1 MGFVCRANRCAQK
14 PDPCQ
19 PNPCGPGALCN
30 VNNAGNAICTCQPG
44 LIPKP
49 DTITGCGPECVRDPD
64 CQSGL
69 VCQSQR
75 CVPRPDPCDPSPCGP
90 NTMCM
95 ENLQGNPICRCLA
108 GYIPMPDTISG
119 CKREC
124 EVDRDCGPGNICD
137 NYRSDHNKSICQSK
151 LSL

>member
-1 MGFVCRANRCAQK
+1 MFPRPVDQVLFAQSTLEVSEMFIRDDCYHQIPLNVSITGNPICRCE
-14 PDPCQ
+14 
-19 PNPCGPGALCN
+19 
-30 VNNAGNAICTCQPG
+30 PG
-44 LIPKP
+44 LVPKP
-49 DTITGCGPECVRDPD
+49 DTITGCGPECVQDPD
-64 CQSGL
+64 CQFDY

-95 ENLQGNPICRCLA
+95 ENQQGNPICRCLA
-108 GYIPMPDTISG
+108 GFIPMPDTISG

-137 NYRSDHNKSICQSK
+137 NYR
-151 LSL
+151 